1 VAEGLLD
8 RGAVDELQA
17 SSPRGRRSSV
27 SRWLQHEP
35 RVRCPFV
42 DGRLIAT
49 VKDEDGNVIGLLQDP
64 A

>member
-1 VAEGLLD
+1 VAAIEPYDHDDVGDLEVAHA
-8 RGAVDELQA
+8 RTH
-17 SSPRGRRSSV
+17 RRI
-27 SRWLQHEP
+27 QHEP